1 MPHPLQLRNVDK
13 KEEEIIVSLFL
24 SSICQDGGQR
34 PISPDRP
41 RLYICSAKQHPSSSR
56 HPCWESYNI
65 HFTVQYVVVVFAST
79 PFFSID
85 LQCTT
90 TRAVYTILHPF
101 LCTAHLQTYLYLP
114 TYHPTYQERVCPD
127 RFKRGTWWWCCFYL
141 SCHSCIQPPR
151 FPPTNPPYI
160 PVLYLP
166 RLSRYRIMLT
176 GCVKQ

>member
-90 TRAVYTILHPF
+90 TCAVYTILHPF
-101 LCTAHLQTYLYLP
+101 CALHTFKHTCTYLP
-114 TYHPTYQERVCPD
+114 TILPTKSAYVQTGLKEEHGGGVAFIYLAIHVYNRPAFPQPTLPTYRYSTYQD
-127 RFKRGTWWWCCFYL
+127 YL
-141 SCHSCIQPPR
+141 A
-151 FPPTNPPYI
+151 
-160 PVLYLP
+160 
-166 RLSRYRIMLT
+166 T
-176 GCVKQ
+176 GLCLLDV